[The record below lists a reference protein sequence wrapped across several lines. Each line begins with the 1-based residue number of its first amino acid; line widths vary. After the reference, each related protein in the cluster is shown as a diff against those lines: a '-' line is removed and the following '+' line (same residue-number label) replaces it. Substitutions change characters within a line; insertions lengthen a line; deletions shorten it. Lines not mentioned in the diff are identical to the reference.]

1 MTTEDVLAEYKKYE
15 SIKETARRLEIS
27 EGVVRKCLVGY
38 GIIDTPLTRR
48 IAELRED
55 GMPQKEIMKVLG
67 ISSACIN
74 TNTPYERGM
83 MIDPSQTENAKRIRT
98 CREKK
103 NRRQTMT

>member
-27 EGVVRKCLVGY
+27 EGVVRKCLVEY

-48 IAELRED
+48 IAEL
-55 GMPQKEIMKVLG
+55 QKEGMTRKDIMKVLG
-67 ISSACIN
+67 ISSACIT

-83 MIDPSQTENAKRIRT
+83 RIEPSQTENAKRIRE
-98 CREKK
+98 CKERK
-103 NRRQTMT
+103 NKR